1 MIGRIQGILV
11 YKKAPRLLV
20 DVHGVG
26 YELEAPMSTFYGLPE
41 PGAQLSLHTHLV
53 VREDAH
59 LLYGFLK
66 ESERRLFRTLLKVSG
81 VGAKLALALLSGMSE
96 QEFIRCLRD
105 DDVASLIRLPGV
117 GRKTAERLIVEM
129 RDRVADWTVSAE
141 AVPGAGIPE
150 GIDAMPDA
158 VADAVGALVA
168 LGYKPQEASR
178 MIRGVTTEGLASEE
192 IIRQA
197 LQGSVR

>member
-1 MIGRIQGILV
+1 M
-11 YKKAPRLLV
+11 LV
-20 DVHGVG
+20 DVHGLG
-26 YELEAPMSTFYGLPE
+26 YELEAPMSTFYDLPE
-41 PGAQLSLHTHLV
+41 PGEKVSLHTHLL

-59 LLYGFLK
+59 LLYGFQR
-66 ESERRLFRTLLKVSG
+66 ESERRLFRTLLKISG

-96 QEFIRCLRD
+96 QEFVRCLQEN
-105 DDVASLIRLPGV
+105 DVASLMRLPGV

-129 RDRVADWTVSAE
+129 RDRIADWTRNSDI
-141 AVPGAGIPE
+141 AGWSGDGDGTAIAS
-150 GIDAMPDA
+150 DAIGDA
-158 VADAVGALVA
+158 TGALIA

-178 MIRGVTTEGLASEE
+178 MIRAVATEGLASDD